1 MPRLRLTPEQIV
13 GTVYVTAM
21 FMSIMDATIVNVALP
36 AFARDFHVSAP
47 STDGVVVGYL
57 VSLAVWIPASG
68 WIGDRIGTKRTFL
81 FALGLFTAASIACGL
96 SQSVLQLVISRVVQ
110 GVGGGMLTPVGTAML
125 FRAFPPARRA
135 RAARILVIPTVMA
148 PALGPI
154 IGGALVDNLSWR
166 WVFFVNVPIGL
177 AAFAFGLF
185 ALSEHR
191 ERAREPFDVW
201 GFVLAA
207 SGFGLLLYALS
218 EAASDGWTSL
228 LLILST
234 GIVGAVLVVTLV
246 LVELRLAAPMIDR

>member
-68 WIGDRIGTKRTFL
+68 WIGPKRPFL